1 MPEITIVSGKGGT
14 GKTSV
19 TAAFAHLAGDAVLCD
34 LDVDAPDLHL
44 LLAPERQTAADFR
57 AGHLAVIDT
66 QRCNGCGLCA
76 ELCRFDAIG
85 AEDAAHAVD
94 PLACEGCKT
103 CVVLCPAGAI
113 DFPERRCGRRYR
125 SRTRFG
131 PLIHAQ
137 LFPGAENSG
146 LLVSLLRKEARELA
160 AETRRDIIL
169 SDGAPGI
176 GCPVIS
182 SLTGTDLAV
191 IVTEPTPSGRHD
203 LERIADLCARFG
215 IPAAV
220 VLNKADIGGEAADTV
235 RETCRGR
242 GLPIVAEI
250 PYDKA
255 VTDAM
260 IAGRAVTE
268 TGAERVAM
276 PLRAAWTAVLELT
289 AARRAA

>member
-1 MPEITIVSGKGGT
+1 MIIAIASGKGGT
-14 GKTSV
+14 GKTMVS
-19 TAAFAHLAGDAVLCD
+19 AAFAHLAGDAVLCD

-44 LLAPERQTAADFR
+44 LLAPERQAAADFR

-76 ELCRFDAIG
+76 ELCRFDAIRADG
-85 AEDAAHAVD
+85 AAHAVD

-146 LLVSLLRKEARELA
+146 LLVSLLRKEARGLA
-160 AETRRDIIL
+160 AETRRDIIP

-235 RETCRGR
+235 RETCRER
-242 GLPIVAEI
+242 GLPIVGEI
-250 PYDKA
+250 PYDKT